1 MIKAKNHQAFSLI
14 EISVVIVIIGILIAG
29 ISSGIDMY
37 QDYRLASARN
47 LTKNAPISRI
57 SDLKLWLETTSEKAF
72 KIGATANINDYTNIA
87 VPNDQQDIGVW
98 QEDNATK
105 YPQEIAYQVNNF
117 KPSYIKNGIGGLP
130 SLYFDGKNN
139 VNGDFM
145 IFDGSL
151 LSVWE
156 DGFTVFVVERRTSL
170 GSPSVSPNYST
181 PFQYILSSSVHMM
194 GYGTDDWVMSGWN
207 AWGGISKKLN
217 DDRIHC
223 YHYNNKISLSDLSK
237 IFLNGKAVHVNN
249 SKVVVNLSIAST
261 ASGRIALFAPG
272 WTKSHY
278 TGLISEI
285 IIYARPLANSE
296 ISKVHLYLA
305 NKYKIRLE

>member
-14 EISVVIVIIGILIAG
+14 EISVVMVIIGILIAG

-37 QDYRLASARN
+37 QDYRLTSARN
-47 LTKNAPISRI
+47 FTKNAPISRI
-57 SDLKLWLETTSEKAF
+57 PDLKLWLETTSEKAF
-72 KIGATANINDYTNIA
+72 KIGTTANINDYKNIA
-87 VPNDQQDIGVW
+87 IPNDQQDIGVW

-105 YPQEIAYQVNNF
+105 YPQEIAYQLNDF
-117 KPSYIKNGIGGLP
+117 KPNYVKNGIGGLP

-145 IFDGSL
+145 NFDGSL

-156 DGFTVFVVERRTSL
+156 EGFTAFVVERRTSL
-170 GSPSVSPNYST
+170 GSPSIAPSYTT

-194 GYGTDDWVMSGWN
+194 GYGNDDWTMSGWS
-207 AWGGISKKLN
+207 AWGNISKKLN
-217 DDRIHC
+217 ENRIHC
-223 YHYNNKISLSDLSK
+223 YYYNNKILPLDLSK
-237 IFLNGKAVHVNN
+237 IFVNNKAVYVNN
-249 SKVVVNLSIAST
+249 SKVVVNRSIAST

-272 WTKSHY
+272 WTSSYY

-285 IIYARPLANSE
+285 IIYARPLADSE

>member
-156 DGFTVFVVERRTSL
+156 DGFTVFVVERKSVL
-170 GSPSVSPNYST
+170 GNNY
-181 PFQYILSSSVHMM
+181 QYLLSSSVLNF
-194 GYGTDDWVMSGWN
+194 GYTSDARLRIQANGTSNFGN
-207 AWGGISKKLN
+207 IGSLIN
-217 DDRIHC
+217 QDRIHL
-223 YHYNNKISLSDLSK
+223 YYQNTKDSLIKILVNNKNYPGTTGLVEAK
-237 IFLNGKAVHVNN
+237 IANV
-249 SKVVVNLSIAST
+249 
-261 ASGRIALFAPG
+261 ASGQIAKFS
-272 WTKSHY
+272 TNSFFY